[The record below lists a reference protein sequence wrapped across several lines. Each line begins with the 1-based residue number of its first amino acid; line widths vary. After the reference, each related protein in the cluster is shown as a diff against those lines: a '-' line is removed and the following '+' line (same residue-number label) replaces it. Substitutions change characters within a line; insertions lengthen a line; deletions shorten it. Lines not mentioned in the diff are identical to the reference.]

1 MCRSEISP
9 LFIQGISMASVR
21 ANAPPHRALLAAL
34 LFNGGARVHGRDKL
48 RHVYFAV
55 GSKSSEGLRPL
66 FRRLFSRNSDRFRRE
81 IESRPPCISS
91 CFMAVRASLMAATAN
106 LVVCVSF

>member
-1 MCRSEISP
+1 
-9 LFIQGISMASVR
+9 MASVR

-55 GSKSSEGLRPL
+55 GSKSSRGYAPL
-66 FRRLFSRNSDRFRRE
+66 SEDCFLETATGSAEKSRVAL
-81 IESRPPCISS
+81 PLPCISS

-106 LVVCVSF
+106 LVVRVSF

>member
-1 MCRSEISP
+1 
-9 LFIQGISMASVR
+9 MASVR

-55 GSKSSEGLRPL
+55 GSKSSRGYAPL
-66 FRRLFSRNSDRFRRE
+66 SGDCFLETATGSAEKSRVA
-81 IESRPPCISS
+81 PPPLPCISS

-106 LVVCVSF
+106 LVVRVSF

>member
-1 MCRSEISP
+1 
-9 LFIQGISMASVR
+9 MASVR

-55 GSKSSEGLRPL
+55 GSKSSRGYAPLSGDCFLETATGSAEKSRVAPPAFRPVL
-66 FRRLFSRNSDRFRRE
+66 WLYARL
-81 IESRPPCISS
+81 
-91 CFMAVRASLMAATAN
+91 
-106 LVVCVSF
+106 